1 MEDIGPRPLI
11 RITNRL
17 KQNSAKLS
25 EQTPSGYKSI
35 EQILASPKKS
45 FQGTPNSASIT
56 KPNRKKALNVLD
68 VQQFLDGQLNRS
80 PLRDIFTATSASARP
95 RRKSTITKPI
105 PSLAEVNK
113 HFRNSKKELKPVIQ
127 HKIPKEILIKEISR
141 LCKMDVKYPSEIERD
156 RNQNTHD
163 KSTKYIENEIEKQI
177 EKREN
182 ELVHNLYIPGTV
194 PIKPEDEK
202 ETSIELGLRTFS
214 PISISSAKDSPK
226 SVKFVQSNHLK
237 SARIG
242 KKRTIETPTTCRSPT
257 RSFNL
262 TSSKANL
269 ASELTL
275 SPKNHTITPTLRNRS
290 PSRSSKSRRRS
301 TVRIDTIGYRCLLAM
316 KDVRALKRSCT
327 FSNTKVSQ
335 GFKEVIT
342 QVHDAI
348 LEVKQVLPDDFL
360 NNSSKRVQISSSPY
374 KLALDEKEVAST
386 YRRDTFSKA
395 IRHGLTRDERY
406 MYTSGTTWDE
416 L

>member
-1 MEDIGPRPLI
+1 MEDIGPRSLI
-11 RITNRL
+11 RIPNRL

-25 EQTPSGYKSI
+25 EQTPSGYKPI

-45 FQGTPNSASIT
+45 FQGVPNSASIS
-56 KPNRKKALNVLD
+56 KPNKKKALNVLD
-68 VQQFLDGQLNRS
+68 VQQFLDGQLNRT
-80 PLRDIFTATSASARP
+80 PLRDIFPPTTVSARP

-105 PSLAEVNK
+105 SSLAEVNK

-141 LCKMDVKYPSEIERD
+141 LCKMEVKYPSEIERD
-156 RNQNTHD
+156 SYDNSGDN
-163 KSTKYIENEIEKQI
+163 SPGFEVEEI

-182 ELVHNLYIPGTV
+182 EVVHNLYIPSTV
-194 PIKPEDEK
+194 SSKPQDKK
-202 ETSIELGLRTFS
+202 EIAIELGLGTYS
-214 PISISSAKDSPK
+214 PLSLCSAKDSPK
-226 SVKFVQSNHLK
+226 SVKFITNNQLK
-237 SARIG
+237 SATIG
-242 KKRTIETPTTCRSPT
+242 KMNSIETPTICRSPT
-257 RSFNL
+257 RSFNY

-269 ASELTL
+269 ASEFTL
-275 SPKNHTITPTLRNRS
+275 SPKNHTITPNLRKRS
-290 PSRSSKSRRRS
+290 PSRSSKTRRRS
-301 TVRIDTIGYRCLLAM
+301 TVKIDTIGYRCLLAM

-348 LEVKQVLPDDFL
+348 LEVKQVTPNDLI
-360 NNSSKRVQISSSPY
+360 NNHSKRVQISSPPFKPS
-374 KLALDEKEVAST
+374 LDEKEVAST

-406 MYTSGTTWDE
+406 MYTSGSTWDE

>member
-1 MEDIGPRPLI
+1 MEDIGPRSLT
-11 RITNRL
+11 RISNRL

-25 EQTPSGYKSI
+25 EQTSSGYKPI

-45 FQGTPNSASIT
+45 FQGDPNSASNS
-56 KPNRKKALNVLD
+56 KPNRKKTLNVLD

-80 PLRDIFTATSASARP
+80 PLRDIFTSTTVSARP

-141 LCKMDVKYPSEIERD
+141 LCKMDVKYPIEIERD
-156 RNQNTHD
+156 SYDNSADN
-163 KSTKYIENEIEKQI
+163 SSKYKTDEIYKEI
-177 EKREN
+177 EKREK
-182 ELVHNLYIPGTV
+182 EAVQNLYIPGAGYSH
-194 PIKPEDEK
+194 PEDKK
-202 ETSIELGLRTFS
+202 EITIELGLGTFS
-214 PISISSAKDSPK
+214 PVSMSSAKDSPK
-226 SVKFVQSNHLK
+226 SVKFIQNNHLK
-237 SARIG
+237 SATIG
-242 KKRTIETPTTCRSPT
+242 KRNSIETPTTCRSPT

-269 ASELTL
+269 SSELTL
-275 SPKNHTITPTLRNRS
+275 SPKNLTLTPTLRKRS

-301 TVRIDTIGYRCLLAM
+301 TVKIDTIGYRCLLAM

-327 FSNTKVSQ
+327 FSKTKVSQ

-342 QVHDAI
+342 QVHDAL
-348 LEVKQVLPDDFL
+348 LEVKEVLPNDHL
-360 NNSSKRVQISSSPY
+360 NNRSKRVQISSPPFKPS
-374 KLALDEKEVAST
+374 LDEKEVAST

-406 MYTSGTTWDE
+406 MYTSGSTWDE